1 MTEQERLL
9 AALEYQ
15 EAQRPA
21 LMNPNLM
28 RQGQRMNLPARQA
41 PGPMAEF
48 VTQAMSLDPQ
58 PDQGLGTVGA
68 EMGLSLVPGVGQAMG
83 LRDIERGR
91 RANDPVM
98 MGLGAAS
105 LIPVGKLINALR
117 GGKQVGPVSE
127 LDVYHGSP
135 HRFPPTAKNPLGEF
149 DPTRIGTGEGA
160 QAYGH
165 GLYFAEAPG
174 VAQSYAD
181 ILPKNAAFDGKP
193 IYEIDT
199 NTMGRRQTMVTAYT
213 HQSNPSGVGGR
224 GTYTPK
230 GIEDEYPGPIAAYK
244 DLLAKGF
251 VPKNAPKWIDPV
263 SGNIE
268 VSSQGANL
276 YKVDLPDEQIAKMLD
291 WDKPLS
297 QQPNSDLYSFFFP
310 PNKVL
315 FAGGQGRIPSF
326 SDWLS
331 SQIRQGNKVAVGDNF
346 PKGLPIVKNTLGTP
360 GLDSKRVTG
369 EQLYTAMQEWLKRTK
384 GMSSDDASKIIS
396 EAMAKEKI
404 PGIKYLDQGSRG
416 SQMRRVVDP
425 DSGTSIFHQMKGGET
440 ADKALIR
447 LRGKY
452 PKAVI
457 KEVGEDFGTSNFVVF
472 PGGEKMLNILERQ

>member
-68 EMGLSLVPGVGQAMG
+68 EMGLSLFPGVGQAMG
-83 LRDIERGR
+83 LRDVERGR

-105 LIPVGKLINALR
+105 LIPVGKLISALR
-117 GGKQVGPVSE
+117 GGKQMGPVSE

-135 HRFPPTAKNPLGEF
+135 HKMAPTESNPLGEF
-149 DPTRIGTGEGA
+149 DPTKIGTGQGA
-160 QAYGH
+160 QAYGYGH
-165 GLYFAEAPG
+165 YLAENPKVAGGAEYRDPQGMFNRLTGVMNNREEFAHDMISQGREPAKVWEMMKQKYGQFFDEPTLK
-174 VAQSYAD
+174 AD
-181 ILPKNAAFDGKP
+181 FEK
-193 IYEIDT
+193 
-199 NTMGRRQTMVTAYT
+199 
-213 HQSNPSGVGGR
+213 
-224 GTYTPK
+224 
-230 GIEDEYPGPIAAYK
+230 
-244 DLLAKGF
+244 
-251 VPKNAPKWIDPV
+251 
-263 SGNIE
+263 
-268 VSSQGANL
+268 VSSARGNL

-404 PGIKYLDQGSRG
+404 PGIKYLDQGSRA
-416 SQMRRVVDP
+416 
-425 DSGTSIFHQMKGGET
+425 GG
-440 ADKALIR
+440 K
-447 LRGKY
+447 
-452 PKAVI
+452 
-457 KEVGEDFGTSNFVVF
+457 GTSNFVVF

>member
-58 PDQGLGTVGA
+58 PDQGLGTMGV

-83 LRDIERGR
+83 LRDVERGR

-105 LIPVGKLINALR
+105 LIPVGKLIGALR
-117 GGKQVGPVSE
+117 GGKQMGPVSE

-135 HRFPPTAKNPLGEF
+135 QRFPPTAKNPLGEF
-149 DPTRIGTGEGA
+149 DATKIGTGEGA

-165 GLYFAEAPG
+165 GLYVAENPAVARDYQKNLGGGWRTAFNDEWATNLPQPAPLAG
-174 VAQSYAD
+174 SMISKHNGNIKAAIAD
-181 ILPKNAAFDGKP
+181 LRSSDVP
-193 IYEIDT
+193 
-199 NTMGRRQTMVTAYT
+199 
-213 HQSNPSGVGGR
+213 
-224 GTYTPK
+224 
-230 GIEDEYPGPIAAYK
+230 AYK
-244 DLLAKGF
+244 QAGDWLEKQHSA
-251 VPKNAPKWIDPV
+251 
-263 SGNIE
+263 
-268 VSSQGANL
+268 GAVQTKEIGSL

-297 QQPNSDLYSFFFP
+297 QSQRQSILKALPQELRDVEITIRGQHGSGISGGFEDLATTPDMVNALAKYM
-310 PNKVL
+310 
-315 FAGGQGRIPSF
+315 GGHDKAS
-326 SDWLS
+326 
-331 SQIRQGNKVAVGDNF
+331 NF
-346 PKGLPIVKNTLGTP
+346 LQSIG
-360 GLDSKRVTG
+360 
-369 EQLYTAMQEWLKRTK
+369 
-384 GMSSDDASKIIS
+384 
-396 EAMAKEKI
+396 I
-404 PGIKYLDQGSRG
+404 PGIKYLDQGSR
-416 SQMRRVVDP
+416 V
-425 DSGTSIFHQMKGGET
+425 GG
-440 ADKALIR
+440 K
-447 LRGKY
+447 
-452 PKAVI
+452 
-457 KEVGEDFGTSNFVVF
+457 GTSNFVVF

>member
-83 LRDIERGR
+83 LRDVERGR

-117 GGKQVGPVSE
+117 GGKQMGPVSE
-127 LDVYHGSP
+127 LDVYHGST
-135 HRFPPTAKNPLGEF
+135 HKMAPTESNPLGEF
-149 DPTRIGTGEGA
+149 DPTKIGTGEGA
-160 QAYGH
+160 QAYGYGH
-165 GLYFAEAPG
+165 YLAENPQVASGYKEAGKGMGWEIDG
-174 VAQSYAD
+174 VMHSGMTTRTNANPYTYAANALDRFKGDREAAIKWLDPNLPFEGAARD
-181 ILPKNAAFDGKP
+181 IIRNAKSVKP
-193 IYEIDT
+193 IE
-199 NTMGRRQTMVTAYT
+199 
-213 HQSNPSGVGGR
+213 
-224 GTYTPK
+224 
-230 GIEDEYPGPIAAYK
+230 
-244 DLLAKGF
+244 GF
-251 VPKNAPKWIDPV
+251 
-263 SGNIE
+263 
-268 VSSQGANL
+268 L

-297 QQPNSDLYSFFFP
+297 QAQSDMALKAFGDVRPVKLGGGYYGVTRVGPDGSGTMIQGINRNSP
-310 PNKVL
+310 
-315 FAGGQGRIPSF
+315 
-326 SDWLS
+326 
-331 SQIRQGNKVAVGDNF
+331 
-346 PKGLPIVKNTLGTP
+346 
-360 GLDSKRVTG
+360 
-369 EQLYTAMQEWLKRTK
+369 E
-384 GMSSDDASKIIS
+384 
-396 EAMAKEKI
+396 EAMAEFRGIFSGRKGEDAHRLLAGILGGPEKASAAMQQAGI
-404 PGIKYLDQGSRG
+404 PGIRYLDQGSR
-416 SQMRRVVDP
+416 V
-425 DSGTSIFHQMKGGET
+425 GG
-440 ADKALIR
+440 K
-447 LRGKY
+447 
-452 PKAVI
+452 
-457 KEVGEDFGTSNFVVF
+457 GTSNFVVF